1 MNFNKAIKKA
11 IKTVFAISM
20 ILALAAIPMLFIQTT
35 VAYGLIF
42 AGAIGNMI
50 MVSLMLIDVSGMY
63 RNKR

>member
-1 MNFNKAIKKA
+1 MNLKKA

-20 ILALAAIPMLFIQTT
+20 ILAIAAIPMLFIQTT

-42 AGAIGNMI
+42 AGSIASVI
-50 MVSLMLIDVSGMY
+50 MVALMVIDVSGMG

>member
-1 MNFNKAIKKA
+1 MNFKKA

-20 ILALAAIPMLFIQTT
+20 ILALAAIPMLFIQIT

-50 MVSLMLIDVSGMY
+50 MVALMVIDVSGMG